1 MEEYLSESEQWDQIK
16 AWLRDNGLWIIAGV
30 VVGAVGLGGWHWYQD
45 HVDAVGAE
53 ASAKYTQVV
62 EAFGKGDRTQGFVLL
77 GELERDY
84 SSSPYVDQAKLMA
97 ARVYVDGGD
106 LDKAAAELQTV
117 TDHSKD
123 TDLALISRLR
133 LARVQIA
140 QKKPDAALATLN
152 GVKSGAFEPRYH
164 EVTGDAYYAKGD
176 KAAALKEYLSAKVGD
191 LGGSPD
197 SQELDLKISDLSAEN
212 PHAMAQ
218 MVTPQ
223 AVTPPPASA
232 AAK

>member
-1 MEEYLSESEQWDQIK
+1 MEEYLSEREQWDQIK
-16 AWLRDNGLWIIAGV
+16 SWLRENGLWIIAGV
-30 VVGAVGLGGWHWYQD
+30 VVGAAGLGGWRWYQD
-45 HVDAVGAE
+45 HVDSVGAA
-53 ASAKYTQVV
+53 ASAKYT
-62 EAFGKGDRTQGFVLL
+62 EAVQAFVKGDRTQAFVLL

-106 LDKAAAELQTV
+106 LDKAVTELQAV

-123 TDLALISRLR
+123 NALALIARLR
-133 LARVQIA
+133 LARVEIA

-152 GVKSGAFEPRYH
+152 GLKAGAFEPRYH
-164 EVTGDAYYAKGD
+164 EVLGDAYYAKGD
-176 KAAALKEYLSAKVGD
+176 KTNALKEYMSAKVVD
-191 LGGSPD
+191 MAGSSLD
-197 SQELDLKISDLSAEN
+197 TQGLDLKIDDLTAEN

-218 MVTPQ
+218 
-223 AVTPPPASA
+223 AATPPAASA

>member
-1 MEEYLSESEQWDQIK
+1 VEEYLSEREQWDQIK
-16 AWLRDNGLWIIAGV
+16 AWLRENGLWIIAGV
-30 VVGAVGLGGWHWYQD
+30 VVGAAGLAGWHGYQD
-45 HVDAVGAE
+45 HVDSVGAE
-53 ASAKYTQVV
+53 ASRKYTQVV
-62 EAFGKGDRTQGFVLL
+62 EALEKGDRTQGFVLL

-97 ARVYVDGGD
+97 ARVYVDDGD
-106 LDKAAAELQTV
+106 LDKAATELRAV

-140 QKKPDAALATLN
+140 QKKPDVALATLN

-164 EVTGDAYYAKGD
+164 EVMGDAYYAKGD

-191 LGGSPD
+191 FGGSPD
-197 SQELDLKISDLSAEN
+197 SQGLDLKISDLSAEN
-212 PHAMAQ
+212 PHAVAQ
-218 MVTPQ
+218 
-223 AVTPPPASA
+223 AAAPPAASA

>member
-1 MEEYLSESEQWDQIK
+1 VEEYLSEREQWDQIK
-16 AWLRDNGLWIIAGV
+16 SWLRENGLWIIAGV
-30 VVGAVGLGGWHWYQD
+30 VVGAAGLAGWRWYQD
-45 HVDAVGAE
+45 HVDSVGAA
-53 ASAKYTQVV
+53 ASAKYT
-62 EAFGKGDRTQGFVLL
+62 EAVQAFVKGDRTQAFVLL

-106 LDKAAAELQTV
+106 LDKAVTELQAV

-123 TDLALISRLR
+123 NALALIARLR
-133 LARVQIA
+133 LARVEIA

-152 GVKSGAFEPRYH
+152 GLKAGAFEPRYH
-164 EVTGDAYYAKGD
+164 EVLGDAYYAKGD
-176 KAAALKEYLSAKVGD
+176 KTNALKEYMSAKVVD
-191 LGGSPD
+191 MAGSSLD
-197 SQELDLKISDLSAEN
+197 TQGLDLKIDDLTAEN

-218 MVTPQ
+218 
-223 AVTPPPASA
+223 AATPPAASA

>member
-1 MEEYLSESEQWDQIK
+1 MEEYLSEREQWDQIK
-16 AWLRDNGLWIIAGV
+16 SWLRENGLWIIAGV
-30 VVGAVGLGGWHWYQD
+30 VVGAAGLGGWRWYQD
-45 HVDAVGAE
+45 HVDSVGAA
-53 ASAKYTQVV
+53 ASAKYT
-62 EAFGKGDRTQGFVLL
+62 EAVQAFVKGDRTQAFVLL

-106 LDKAAAELQTV
+106 LDKAATELQAV

-123 TDLALISRLR
+123 NALGLIARLR
-133 LARVQIA
+133 LARVEIA

-152 GVKSGAFEPRYH
+152 GLKAGAFEPRYH
-164 EVTGDAYYAKGD
+164 EVLGDAYYAKGD
-176 KAAALKEYLSAKVGD
+176 KTNALKEYMSAKVVD
-191 LGGSPD
+191 MAGSSLD
-197 SQELDLKISDLSAEN
+197 TQGLDLKIDDLTAEN

-218 MVTPQ
+218 
-223 AVTPPPASA
+223 AATPPAASA

>member
-1 MEEYLSESEQWDQIK
+1 VEEYLSEREQWDQIK
-16 AWLRDNGLWIIAGV
+16 SWLRENGLWIIAGV
-30 VVGAVGLGGWHWYQD
+30 VVGAAGLGGWRWYQD
-45 HVDAVGAE
+45 HVDSVGAA
-53 ASAKYTQVV
+53 ASAKYT
-62 EAFGKGDRTQGFVLL
+62 EAVQAFVKGDRTQAFVLL

-106 LDKAAAELQTV
+106 LDKAATELQAV

-123 TDLALISRLR
+123 NALALIARLR
-133 LARVQIA
+133 LARVEIA

-152 GVKSGAFEPRYH
+152 GLKAGAFEPRYH
-164 EVTGDAYYAKGD
+164 EVLGDAYYAKGD
-176 KAAALKEYLSAKVGD
+176 KTNALKEYMSAKVVD
-191 LGGSPD
+191 MAGSSLD
-197 SQELDLKISDLSAEN
+197 TQGLDLKIDDLTAEN

-218 MVTPQ
+218 
-223 AVTPPPASA
+223 AATPPAASA

>member
-1 MEEYLSESEQWDQIK
+1 
-16 AWLRDNGLWIIAGV
+16 LWIIAGV
-30 VVGAVGLGGWHWYQD
+30 LVGAAGLGGWRWYQD
-45 HVDAVGAE
+45 HVDSVGA
-53 ASAKYTQVV
+53 AAGAKYTEVV
-62 EAFGKGDRTQGFVLL
+62 QAFVKGDRTQAFVLL

-106 LDKAAAELQTV
+106 LDKAATELQAV

-123 TDLALISRLR
+123 NALALIARLR
-133 LARVQIA
+133 LARVEVA

-152 GVKSGAFEPRYH
+152 GLKAGAFEPRYH
-164 EVTGDAYYAKGD
+164 EVLGDAYYAKGD
-176 KAAALKEYLSAKVGD
+176 KANALKEYMSAKVGD
-191 LGGSPD
+191 MAGSSLD
-197 SQELDLKISDLSAEN
+197 TQALDLKIDDLTAEN

-218 MVTPQ
+218 V
-223 AVTPPPASA
+223 ATPPAASA

>member
-1 MEEYLSESEQWDQIK
+1 MEEYLSEREQWDQIK

-30 VVGAVGLGGWHWYQD
+30 VVGAVGLAGWHWYQD
-45 HVDAVGAE
+45 HVDAVGAQ
-53 ASAKYTQVV
+53 ASTKYTQVV

-84 SSSPYVDQAKLMA
+84 SSSPYVDQAKLIA
-97 ARVYVDGGD
+97 ARVYVEDGD
-106 LDKAAAELQTV
+106 LDKAASELQAV

-123 TDLALISRLR
+123 TDLALISRVR

-152 GVKSGAFEPRYH
+152 AVKPGAFEPRYH
-164 EVTGDAYYAKGD
+164 EVMGDAYYAKGD

-191 LGGSPD
+191 FGGSPD
-197 SQELDLKISDLSAEN
+197 SQGLDLKISDLSAEN
-212 PHAMAQ
+212 PHAVAQ
-218 MVTPQ
+218 T
-223 AVTPPPASA
+223 ATPPAAST

>member
-1 MEEYLSESEQWDQIK
+1 VEEYLSEREQWDQIK
-16 AWLRDNGLWIIAGV
+16 SWLRENGLWIIAGV
-30 VVGAVGLGGWHWYQD
+30 VVGAAGLAGWRWYQD
-45 HVDAVGAE
+45 HVDSVGAA
-53 ASAKYTQVV
+53 ASAKYT
-62 EAFGKGDRTQGFVLL
+62 EAVQAFVKGDRTQAFVLL

-106 LDKAAAELQTV
+106 LDKAATELQAV

-123 TDLALISRLR
+123 NALALIARLR
-133 LARVQIA
+133 LARVEIA

-152 GVKSGAFEPRYH
+152 GLKAGAFEPRYH
-164 EVTGDAYYAKGD
+164 EVLGDAYYAKGD
-176 KAAALKEYLSAKVGD
+176 KTNALKEYMSAKVVD
-191 LGGSPD
+191 MAGSSLD
-197 SQELDLKISDLSAEN
+197 TQGLDLKIDDLTAEN

-218 MVTPQ
+218 
-223 AVTPPPASA
+223 AATPPAASA

>member
-1 MEEYLSESEQWDQIK
+1 MEEYLSEREQWDQIK
-16 AWLRDNGLWIIAGV
+16 SWLRENGLWIIAGV
-30 VVGAVGLGGWHWYQD
+30 VVGAAGLGGWRWYQD
-45 HVDAVGAE
+45 HVDSVGAA
-53 ASAKYTQVV
+53 ASAKYT
-62 EAFGKGDRTQGFVLL
+62 EAVQAFVKGDRTQAFVLL

-106 LDKAAAELQTV
+106 LDKAATELQAV

-123 TDLALISRLR
+123 NALALIARLR
-133 LARVQIA
+133 LARVEIA

-152 GVKSGAFEPRYH
+152 GLKAGAFEPRYH
-164 EVTGDAYYAKGD
+164 EVLGDAYYAKGD
-176 KAAALKEYLSAKVGD
+176 KTNALKEYMSAKVVD
-191 LGGSPD
+191 MAGSSLD
-197 SQELDLKISDLSAEN
+197 TQGLDLKIDDLTAEN

-218 MVTPQ
+218 
-223 AVTPPPASA
+223 AATPPAASA